1 MMCIWNED
9 PIDESQPL
17 EIFDPDNTWKR
28 KKVTNYYLREL
39 LVPVF
44 KNGECVYQS
53 PDIREIRAYC
63 KNEVDHL
70 WEEVKRF
77 ENPHK
82 FYVDL
87 SQKLYDEKIRLLREK
102 GSQV

>member
-1 MMCIWNED
+1 MEAQACH
-9 PIDESQPL
+9 Q
-17 EIFDPDNTWKR
+17 
-28 KKVTNYYLREL
+28 L
-39 LVPVF
+39 LSARAACSDF

-53 PDIREIRAYC
+53 PSIDEIRDYC
-63 KNEVDHL
+63 KYEVDHL

-87 SQKLYDEKIRLLREK
+87 SQKLYDTKMQLLDEK
-102 GSQV
+102 GNNLMHGKSV